1 MGAVRFL
8 ARLPYRGWSW
18 QETNSV
24 PKSAIIR
31 DKGLARNRT
40 ILCVKFVSCQ
50 LHPLYRHLARYR
62 EFPRNWGRD
71 SHPMSRNGTN
81 IRLHGELGLGQGLS
95 GIMGLFTRKMPFRTA
110 LSPILAF
117 AQNIA
122 HRPSSIVHRPS
133 PVVHRP
139 SSVTVALD
147 GTDNAAHLTRLNR
160 PRQHS
165 CQFSKHPHK

>member
-1 MGAVRFL
+1 MLCSYAWIQTMDHGPWTMEEFVGAPRFL

-81 IRLHGELGLGQGLS
+81 IRLHGELGLGQ
-95 GIMGLFTRKMPFRTA
+95 
-110 LSPILAF
+110 
-117 AQNIA
+117 
-122 HRPSSIVHRPS
+122 
-133 PVVHRP
+133 
-139 SSVTVALD
+139 
-147 GTDNAAHLTRLNR
+147 
-160 PRQHS
+160 
-165 CQFSKHPHK
+165 